1 MQPLTL
7 VSLLALSLGAAQ
19 AAPPTH
25 AAAPPQTAQPA
36 RAAQPAQVQPAQVQP
51 AQVQLDLGELG
62 AVRVHQRCTPA
73 ARPLLE
79 RGVALLHSFFYEE
92 ARIAFQAAGQA
103 DPACATAAWG
113 EAMTHYHPLW
123 APPTP
128 EEAAAGTQAADRAAK
143 LGGKGPV
150 EAGLVDAIHA
160 YWHARLPADARA
172 GGEGTP
178 SCHGGAPTPGGRA
191 QAFRASLE
199 ALHARFPGDV
209 EVTAFY
215 ALSLLGTAPKEDRT
229 LAQQRRAAALLERAW
244 ARQPKHPGVVHYLI
258 HAYDFPEVARRGL
271 KAANAYTSLAPR
283 VPHALHM
290 PSHIYVRLGMWD
302 ENARANRRS
311 LEAAERWMEVRHP
324 GAINFDSFHAYDYLG
339 YGFLQQGRWEEAR
352 AAVQEVT
359 ARREVY
365 PARQFQAV
373 YARAVLP
380 ARWALERDAWAEAA
394 RLRVEGEPLAGW
406 ADFPFA
412 EGLVAYAR
420 GLGAARSGDA
430 AGAREAAA
438 ALEAAAKATPAGPYA
453 YFGKLLGAHRLAV
466 LGWVAHLEGRD
477 AEARRLLTEAADQE
491 DAMGPHPVSP
501 GPLLPARELLGD
513 LHAELGEPEAA
524 RAAYALTLTR
534 YPGRLRSLGGAMRA
548 SSADAALRQRYA
560 RQVLALARGGQAPV
574 VVEAA
579 RAVAPGKGR

>member
-1 MQPLTL
+1 MKRRVL
-7 VSLLALSLGAAQ
+7 VSLFVLSLGTAQ
-19 AAPPTH
+19 AAE
-25 AAAPPQTAQPA
+25 
-36 RAAQPAQVQPAQVQP
+36 
-51 AQVQLDLGELG
+51 VQLDLGELG
-62 AVRVHQRCTPA
+62 AVKVHQRCTPA

-92 ARIAFQAAGQA
+92 ARIAFRAAAAQ

-128 EEAAAGTQAADRAAK
+128 EEAAGGTEAADRAVK

-160 YWHARLPADARA
+160 YWHERLPPGARA

-199 ALHARFPGDV
+199 ALHRRFPADV

-215 ALSLLGTAPKEDRT
+215 ALALLGTAPKEDRT
-229 LAQQRRAAALLERAW
+229 LAQQRRAAELLERAW
-244 ARQPKHPGVVHYLI
+244 ARHPRHPGVVHYLI

-271 KAANAYTSLAPR
+271 KAADAYTSLAPR

-302 ENARANRRS
+302 QNIRANRRS
-311 LEAAERWMEVRHP
+311 LEAAARWMEARHP
-324 GAINFDSFHAYDYLG
+324 GAISFDSFHAYDYLG

-352 AAVQEVT
+352 AAVREVT

-365 PARQFQAV
+365 PARQFQVV

-380 ARWALERDAWAEAA
+380 ARYALERDAWAEAA
-394 RLRVEGEPLAGW
+394 KLEVEPLAGW
-406 ADFPFA
+406 EDFPFA
-412 EGLVAYAR
+412 DGLVAYAR
-420 GLGAARSGDA
+420 GLGAARTGDA
-430 AGAREAAA
+430 LGARAAA
-438 ALEAAAKATPAGPYA
+438 AKLEAAAKATPAGPYA
-453 YFGKLLGAHRLAV
+453 YFGKLLAAHRLAV
-466 LGWVAHLEGRD
+466 LGWVAHLEGQD
-477 AEARRLLTEAADQE
+477 AEARRLLTEAAELE

-513 LHAELGEPEAA
+513 LLAELGEPAAA
-524 RAAYALTLTR
+524 RAAYELTLTR

-548 SSADAALRQRYA
+548 AGDNALRWRYA
-560 RQVLALARGGQAPV
+560 KRVLKLAGSGEGPV
-574 VVEAA
+574 VAEAT
-579 RAVAPGKGR
+579 RLVGR